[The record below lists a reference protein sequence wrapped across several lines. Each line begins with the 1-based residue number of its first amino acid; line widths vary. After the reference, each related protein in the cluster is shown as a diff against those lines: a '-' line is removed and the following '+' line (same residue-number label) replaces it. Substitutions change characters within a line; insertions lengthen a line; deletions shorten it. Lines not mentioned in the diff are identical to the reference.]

1 MTVRDAIRGFYAA
14 TKRGEQVARLID
26 LGYALGFERSGVA
39 AAVVKAHGHGKEV
52 VDAMM
57 AAAQYADGDPW
68 EYVVGVFKR
77 EKANDQATSFGGQS
91 VGGRVGVQAADAP
104 LTPEEQRALERL
116 YSAGAS
122 SAGEGGPGNDA
133 ELDTGA
139 VQGQM
144 GGFVQQP
151 GDADRRD
158 A

>member
-1 MTVRDAIRGFYAA
+1 MAETARSVMGNVRDAIRGFYAA
-14 TKRGEQVARLID
+14 TKGEQVARLID

-39 AAVVKAHGHGKEV
+39 AAVVKVHGHGKEV

-77 EKANDQATSFGGQS
+77 EKVNGQARSFGGQS

-116 YSAGAS
+116 YSPGPVAG
-122 SAGEGGPGNDA
+122 GREGPGDDA
-133 ELDTGA
+133 ELDTEPL
-139 VQGQM
+139 QEQM
-144 GGFVQQP
+144 GGPVQ
-151 GDADRRD
+151 
-158 A
+158 